1 MVTTMTNKLYIQNN
15 NQSITILDEQ
25 DIQNQINIAKT
36 NAISNIQII
45 DNVEEIDENGFYI
58 VDEEE
63 INV

>member
-1 MVTTMTNKLYIQNN
+1 MTNKLYIQKN

-25 DIQNQINIAKT
+25 DIQSQINIAKT

-45 DNVEEIDENGFYI
+45 NDISEIDENGFYMCI
-58 VDEEE
+58 DEDE